1 MVRLPAVA
9 PFNVCVYKDTDKAGD
24 CWPMFRDYT
33 GWRLYQVQIA
43 HEARPSIVFNLRNS
57 FEECLKEQS
66 TDQPGYPISIAALA
80 DESGI
85 KLVITDNNDPDH
97 VGFVTS
103 VT

>member
-43 HEARPSIVFNLRNS
+43 HEARPSIVFNLWNS
-57 FEECLKEQS
+57 FEELLKEKS
-66 TDQPGYPISIAALA
+66 ADQPGYPISIAALA

>member
-1 MVRLPAVA
+1 
-9 PFNVCVYKDTDKAGD
+9 
-24 CWPMFRDYT
+24 MFRDYT

-57 FEECLKEQS
+57 FEDFLKEKS
-66 TDQPGYPISIAALA
+66 AEQPGYPMSIAALA

-85 KLVITDNNDPDH
+85 KLVLTDNNDPDH
-97 VGFVTS
+97 VGLVTS